1 MKIAIGGDHGS
12 VEYKSAITNL
22 LIEMGH
28 IVNDFGT
35 FTNESCDY
43 SDFAYLAA
51 KSVANKE
58 NDRAIV
64 ICSTGIGVSI
74 SANKVEGIRCALV
87 TSTLQAKL
95 TREHNNTNALAL
107 GVFNTDLSTAL
118 EITKIWIETNFS
130 NDERHVRR
138 ISKIDAL
145 GKDYFLLNAN
155 QFVVG
160 GSLKNSEYSESNNMA
175 YYTTKNPKGVHEN
188 RKRLYHHL
196 NQDLSK
202 AVFPNQ
208 THSNHVVKVTSKHF
222 GKGSLSDQDAILDC
236 DALYTFDK
244 KVVLN
249 VFHADCVPLWLY
261 DPTTNLIAIAH
272 NSVEA
277 TSKGLTTKLIE
288 TLIQEG
294 INVNNLVC
302 FIGAGISKYTIYD
315 RKFDVDVE
323 EVIHLASVVER
334 QLKKFGIKNITKL
347 NTNTDTDPQYFSHH
361 LKENGRHISF
371 IYRK

>member
-12 VEYKSAITNL
+12 VEYKSAIKTL
-22 LIEMGH
+22 LKGMGH
-28 IVNDFGT
+28 SVKDYGT
-35 FTNESCDY
+35 FSNESCDY

-51 KSVANKE
+51 KSVADKE

-74 SANKVEGIRCALV
+74 SANKVDGVRCALV

-107 GVFNTDLSTAL
+107 GVFNTDLDTAL
-118 EITKIWIETNFS
+118 EITKIWIGTQFS

-138 ISKIDAL
+138 IAKIDAL

-160 GSLKNSEYSESNNMA
+160 GSLKNIEYSESNNMA
-175 YYTTKNPKGVHEN
+175 YYTTNNPKGVHEN
-188 RKRLYHHL
+188 RERLYDYL
-196 NQDLSK
+196 KQDLKK

-208 THSNHVVKVTSKHF
+208 THSNHVVKVTKEHF
-222 GKGSLSDQDAILDC
+222 GMGSLSDENAIKDC
-236 DALYTFDK
+236 DALYTFEKD
-244 KVVLN
+244 VVLN

-261 DPTTNLIAIAH
+261 DPTTNLIAVAH

-288 TLIQEG
+288 TLIEEG
-294 INVNNLVC
+294 MDVKNLVC

-315 RKFDVDVE
+315 RKFDVEVE
-323 EVIHLASVVER
+323 EVIHLATVVER
-334 QLKKFGIKNITKL
+334 QLQKFGITNITRV
-347 NTNTDTDPQYFSHH
+347 NANTDIDPQYFSYH
-361 LKENGRHISF
+361 LKESGRHISF

>member
-1 MKIAIGGDHGS
+1 MRVAIGGDHGS
-12 VEYKSAITNL
+12 VEYKNAITKML
-22 LIEMGH
+22 EEMGH
-28 IVNDFGT
+28 VVTDFGT
-35 FTNESCDY
+35 FTSESCDY

-51 KSVANKE
+51 KSVADKE

-87 TSTLQAKL
+87 TSTLQARL

-107 GVFNTDLSTAL
+107 GVFNTDLETAL
-118 EITKIWIETNFS
+118 EITKIWIDTAFS

-138 ISKIDAL
+138 IAKIDAL

-160 GSLKNSEYSESNNMA
+160 GTLKNEDYSEYNNMA
-175 YYTTKNPKGVHEN
+175 YYTTNNPKGVHEN
-188 RKRLYHHL
+188 RERLYHFL
-196 NQDLSK
+196 NQDLTK

-208 THSNHVVKVTSKHF
+208 THSNHVVKVTPEHF
-222 GKGSLSDQDAILDC
+222 GSGSLSDENAIKDC
-236 DALYTFDK
+236 DALYTFEKD
-244 KVVLN
+244 VVLN

-261 DPTTNLIAIAH
+261 DPTTNLIAVAH

-288 TLIQEG
+288 TLIYEG
-294 INVNNLVC
+294 IDVKNLVC
-302 FIGAGISKYTIYD
+302 FIGAGISKYTVYN
-315 RKFDVDVE
+315 RKFDVEAE
-323 EVIHLASVVER
+323 EVIHLATIVER
-334 QLKKFGIKNITKL
+334 QLKKFGITNIKKVD
-347 NTNTDTDPQYFSHH
+347 TNTDTDSSYFSHH
-361 LKENGRHISF
+361 LKESGRHISF